1 MVRRSLIRVVLMT
14 LTGCWLGGC
23 VAAPVAYLHY
33 EPKPHFSDQV
43 ELVRNPV
50 AALEASLQTSIY
62 EYTVHGEAM
71 ATAEVVIGPEQES
84 RTGTLREPPTS
95 YEHEEGSLRI
105 IYSNTSVVLT
115 YAAVSTFEIRRG
127 VDDGALE
134 VDLRNQ
140 AGALLM
146 TLFYSSTEQ
155 VHLLIDALAVL
166 NPKFVQHPN
175 VPGPA

>member
-1 MVRRSLIRVVLMT
+1 
-14 LTGCWLGGC
+14 
-23 VAAPVAYLHY
+23 
-33 EPKPHFSDQV
+33 
-43 ELVRNPV
+43 
-50 AALEASLQTSIY
+50 
-62 EYTVHGEAM
+62 
-71 ATAEVVIGPEQES
+71 
-84 RTGTLREPPTS
+84 TS